1 MTTTYHITDI
11 RNMALAGHGASGK
24 TSLADAMLLAS
35 GITGRLGSVDEGTS
49 LSDSEEEEKRRH
61 FTIDCHPLHCE
72 WQGKQVHLIDTPGYP
87 DFIGQALSALAAV
100 ENVVLTIA
108 GNSGVEVNTRRIV
121 QEATRLRL
129 GGLIALTKMDAEGVD
144 FLRVLGEIR
153 ATFGPRCV
161 PFFVPIGQGSSFSG
175 VVDVI
180 SHHDDAPTGCPMHP
194 TEAYQMVVEQIVETD
209 EILMER
215 YLEGETI
222 PPDTLR
228 DAAHRAI
235 LDGLLVPIAC
245 VSARKDIGVREMLG
259 LLAEITL
266 TPGEVHRFGHKGEEA
281 DEIELEPV
289 EEGELVAQVFK
300 TTNDLFVGKLSVLRI
315 HSGRITHDS
324 TLVNLRTGKTSKP
337 GHLYRLQGKAQEEVK
352 EAIAGD
358 IIAVPKFDDLHI
370 SDTVTVAANGHTP
383 RLALN
388 PIRFPTPM
396 VPRAVEPKTR
406 EDEPKIS
413 AGLAKLA
420 DEDPT
425 FTYRRDSQTHEL
437 VISGMSELHLDVIQ
451 NRLKSR
457 YKIDINTHVPHVPYL
472 ETVSGEAEAH
482 HRHKKQTGGRGQFA
496 DVQLRVRP
504 RPRGEGF
511 AFVDAVK
518 GGVIPSQFL
527 PAIEKGVRE
536 QLEKGVVSGNPVMDV
551 EVEVFFGS
559 HHAVDSSEQAFKIAG
574 AAAFRKAFIAAR
586 PTLLE
591 PIVDLEI
598 TAPLEKFGDISADL
612 ATRRGHIT
620 GMDSLPGGQQAIKA
634 TVPLAEALR
643 YATDLK
649 SMTAGR
655 GTYTM
660 EFRSHEPVPPNVQQD
675 LVNRWARTRA
685 GIEED

>member
-1 MTTTYHITDI
+1 MTTAYHITDI
-11 RNMALAGHGASGK
+11 RNIALAGHGASGK
-24 TSLADAMLLAS
+24 TSLADAMLYAS
-35 GITGRLGSVDEGTS
+35 GITGRLGSVDDGTS
-49 LSDSEEEEKRRH
+49 LSDSEDEEKRRH

-72 WQGKQVHLIDTPGYP
+72 WSGKQVHLLDTPGYP
-87 DFIGQALSALAAV
+87 DFIGHALSALAAV
-100 ENVVLTIA
+100 ENVVLTVA

-129 GGLIALTKMDAEGVD
+129 GGLIALTKMDADNVD
-144 FLRVLGEIR
+144 FLRVLAEIR
-153 ATFGPRCV
+153 ETFGQRCV
-161 PFFVPIGQGSSFSG
+161 PFFVPIGQGSSFTG

-180 SHHDDAPTGCPMHP
+180 AHHDDVPEGCPMHP
-194 TEAYQMVVEQIVETD
+194 AEAYQMVVEQIVETD
-209 EILMER
+209 ETLMER

-235 LDGLLVPIAC
+235 AAGQLVPIAC
-245 VSARKDIGVREMLG
+245 VAAKKDVGVREMLD

-266 TPGEVHRFGHKGEEA
+266 KPDEVHRFGHKVEGDE
-281 DEIELEPV
+281 EIELEPM

-315 HSGRITHDS
+315 HSGKISHDT

-337 GHLYRLQGKAQEEVK
+337 GHLYRLQGKTQEEVK

-370 SDTVTVAANGHTP
+370 SDTVTVAANGHAP
-383 RLALN
+383 RLSLN

-425 FTYRRDSQTHEL
+425 FTYRRDTQTHEL

-457 YKIDINTHVPHVPYL
+457 YKIDVNTHVPHVPYL
-472 ETVSGEAEAH
+472 ETIAGEAEAH

-496 DVQLRVRP
+496 DVQLRIRP
-504 RPRGEGF
+504 RNRGEGF
-511 AFVDAVK
+511 SFVDAVK
-518 GGVIPSQFL
+518 GGVIPNQFI

-536 QLEKGVVSGNPVMDV
+536 QLEKGVVSGNPVVDV

-559 HHAVDSSEQAFKIAG
+559 HHAVDSSEQAFKTAG
-574 AAAFRKAFIAAR
+574 ASAFRKAFIASR

-598 TAPLEKFGDISADL
+598 TAPIEKFGDISGDL
-612 ATRRGHIT
+612 STRRGHIT

-655 GTYTM
+655 GSYTM
-660 EFRSHEPVPPNVQQD
+660 EFRSYEPVPPNVQQD
-675 LVNRWARTRA
+675 LVNRWAKSR
-685 GIEED
+685 GGVEEE